1 MSVVAD
7 PARGFGSLTVE
18 CALDVS
24 RYEVTGGSF
33 PLERKR
39 DGYYGQEIGVDRKAV
54 TITAQRDDSIAREIA
69 DQRFVA
75 KLLTALVLIGIAIGV
90 SAPVILSLVRKKR
103 EAGADGKGDPS

>member
-1 MSVVAD
+1 M
-7 PARGFGSLTVE
+7 R
-18 CALDVS
+18 
-24 RYEVTGGSF
+24 GGSF
-33 PLERKR
+33 PRK
-39 DGYYGQEIGVDRKAV
+39 GKGYCYYGQEIGVYRKAC

-103 EAGADGKGDPS
+103 DAGADGKGDPS